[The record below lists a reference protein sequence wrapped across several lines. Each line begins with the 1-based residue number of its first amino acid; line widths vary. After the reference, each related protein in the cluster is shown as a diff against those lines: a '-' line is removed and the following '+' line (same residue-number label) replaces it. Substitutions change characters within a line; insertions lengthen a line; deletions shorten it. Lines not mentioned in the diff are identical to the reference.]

1 MFYRVTGGG
10 VQKDFDTFEEAVS
23 ASSSESEIAEIRYVI
38 QTVGPTGLSEE
49 YVGSLDPAVF
59 RAKAILGG
67 MTPSKRRTHRVMV
80 IEYAGADRND
90 YTIYYDS
97 GRSMEE
103 RYEANVRNLNA
114 RGQKYVHI
122 PTSVVNSMGLTD
134 GDRVEITIRKK

>member
-1 MFYRVTGGG
+1 MFFRLTGGG
-10 VQKDFDTFEEAVS
+10 IQRDFDTFEEAAS
-23 ASSSESEIAEIRYVI
+23 AAGGDCEIAEIRYVI
-38 QTVGPTGLSEE
+38 QTIGPSGLSEE
-49 YVGSLDPAVF
+49 YSDQLDQAVF

-67 MTPSKRRTHRVMV
+67 MPPSKRKTHRVMV
-80 IEYAGADRND
+80 VEYAGADRSD
-90 YTIYYDS
+90 YKVHYDS
-97 GRSMEE
+97 GRSTVE